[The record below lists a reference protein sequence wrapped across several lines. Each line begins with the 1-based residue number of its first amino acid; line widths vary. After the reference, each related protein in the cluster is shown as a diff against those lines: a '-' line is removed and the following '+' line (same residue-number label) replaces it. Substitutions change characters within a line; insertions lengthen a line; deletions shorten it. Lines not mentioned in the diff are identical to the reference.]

1 MLFENANKLDLWV
14 ILVFASSY
22 FLFSISLNVSISTK
36 WILVFKVSS
45 FILLYSFPKQYH
57 LCFWFQLLISKPGW
71 LSDLLSIC
79 LNIFT
84 LLSSR
89 DLKFSMYK
97 ILLVILTAPKC
108 CSSISVPFCM
118 AWNHYFFTWANQKY
132 MSCFLSYIQLIT
144 RSHKS
149 IDFTFSLRTFRPTFL
164 PGVLS
169 FSHYFNTGIPFW
181 AMDSFS

>member
-1 MLFENANKLDLWV
+1 MLA
-14 ILVFASSY
+14 
-22 FLFSISLNVSISTK
+22 FLQNE
-36 WILVFKVSS
+36 
-45 FILLYSFPKQYH
+45 
-57 LCFWFQLLISKPGW
+57 FWFLRYLLLFFCLPFLSSIICASDFSCLSLSLVDSQISYP
-71 LSDLLSIC
+71 SVFD
-79 LNIFT
+79 IFT